1 MAKLT
6 NNIEKKMSAGGPEV
20 SRLDMNQF
28 IKLASET
35 AAEERELSDYGEME
49 YYKALKKFLRDNPG
63 STEDDFKRVIV
74 RIPLEGGGSAK
85 IIKMSD
91 YKNPDK
97 KVKELNLASLFT
109 PSKTLASLTESE
121 RDAVNQLLKLTFG
134 KND

>member
-1 MAKLT
+1 MITKNYTDKA
-6 NNIEKKMSAGGPEV
+6 MP
-20 SRLDMNQF
+20 SRGDGAVAAELK
-28 IKLASET
+28 KLASESK
-35 AAEERELSDYGEME
+35 AEEDALQDYGEME

-134 KND
+134 KMTDD